1 MVMLEEVVTL
11 SSLSDKGLGE
21 PRGPSPVCGQ
31 GKPRE
36 RTLPSERD
44 PQLLKVTPAKPG
56 SLGTKSPFQPEPHL
70 QCSHSNATSSG
81 LGGGGRCRKVHF
93 GHIIQHDTYLHGLLR
108 TWSS

>member
-70 QCSHSNATSSG
+70 QCSQS
-81 LGGGGRCRKVHF
+81 LQCHF
-93 GHIIQHDTYLHGLLR
+93 LWPGWWGKMQKSTFR
-108 TWSS
+108 THHPT